1 MTFFGPLTPL
11 RVFRVV
17 LFVKVITILASLLVA
32 LAVGDRT
39 AQQHLSLAMFLAILM
54 LILFGANWLEAR
66 LGVSALAV
74 ALGLAIPLQALEWGL
89 TPLSHAQNLL
99 TNFGAV
105 EPFLFLVALVML
117 AAWQYGLIGAFL
129 AVVASS
135 SMHMLAVVWFDGL
148 AQLNLLGLAA
158 RGFILAAAGL
168 TPIWLQQP
176 RLKST
181 EQRTPSPSTRPLG
194 AEAAPVEKLSTD
206 DLRRRLAQV
215 LLNVDAHL
223 EGMEDLLDD
232 AGAPLRHALADARLD
247 ISQAQALVNLADSAC
262 ACRLGLE
269 EAVRHHV
276 ATFRERTGASVALH
290 MQLMPDSLDPEQAA
304 AAFHIVEESLARLAA
319 QPDAHAS
326 ISLKCSGSHV
336 ALSIY
341 GHHNGAEAANRTSES
356 RMKALR
362 QRVEAVGGM
371 ICISHQAQ
379 NGTTVACVFPRR
391 A

>member
-1 MTFFGPLTPL
+1 MIFFGPLTPL
-11 RVFRVV
+11 RVFRAV

-32 LAVGDRT
+32 LAVGDRA

-54 LILFGANWLEAR
+54 LILFGANWLESR
-66 LGVSALAV
+66 LGASALAV
-74 ALGLAIPLQALEWGL
+74 ALGLAIPLQAFEWGL
-89 TPLSHAQNLL
+89 APLSHAQNLL
-99 TNFGAV
+99 TSFGAV

-117 AAWQYGLIGAFL
+117 AAWQYGLFAALL
-129 AVVASS
+129 AVIASF
-135 SMHMLAVVWFDGL
+135 SMHVVAVVSFDGL
-148 AQLNLLGLAA
+148 AQLNLLGLTA

-168 TPIWLQQP
+168 IPIRLQQP
-176 RLKST
+176 LPTST
-181 EQRTPSPSTRPLG
+181 DKRTASASIEPIGP
-194 AEAAPVEKLSTD
+194 EAWATEKLSTD
-206 DLRRRLAQV
+206 DLRRRLVQ
-215 LLNVDAHL
+215 LLSNLDAHL

-232 AGAPLRHALADARLD
+232 AGAPLGYALADARVD
-247 ISQAQALVNLADSAC
+247 IFQAQALVNLADSAC

-276 ATFRERTGASVALH
+276 ATFRERTGASVALQL
-290 MQLMPDSLDPEQAA
+290 QLMPDSLDPEQAA

-319 QPDAHAS
+319 QPDAQAS

-336 ALSIY
+336 ALSIH
-341 GHHNGAEAANRTSES
+341 GQHNGAEAAMRTSET

-379 NGTTVACVFPRR
+379 NSTTVACVFPRR
-391 A
+391 V